1 MTDRTRLL
9 VLVLPVLLGLL
20 GMHALAAP
28 PVSSGVHHPPA
39 AAPAAAP
46 AVTHGG
52 TLHDSPGPSHPGA
65 HGAAPAGEPGAA
77 HPGPHGVPHDGASHL
92 LHLCLAVLAAGV
104 VLAAAVLL
112 AGVAPLP
119 SSSRGRPVRGVR
131 GPHRRPVRPRPR
143 GGSRCSACRGRDR
156 PPARESAGAAEHP
169 RHGSTDT

>member
-28 PVSSGVHHPPA
+28 PVSSGVHHAPA

-46 AVTHGG
+46 VVTHGG

-119 SSSRGRPVRGVR
+119 SSR
-131 GPHRRPVRPRPR
+131 GPAGPGSPRTAP
-143 GGSRCSACRGRDR
+143 AAR
-156 PPARESAGAAEHP
+156 PPPAP
-169 RHGSTDT
+169 RRLALLCVSRT

>member
-28 PVSSGVHHPPA
+28 PVSSGVHHAPA
-39 AAPAAAP
+39 VAPAAAP
-46 AVTHGG
+46 VVTHGG
-52 TLHDSPGPSHPGA
+52 TLHDSPGPSHPGP

-77 HPGPHGVPHDGASHL
+77 HPDPRGVPHDGASHL

-119 SSSRGRPVRGVR
+119 SSR
-131 GPHRRPVRPRPR
+131 GPAGPGSPRTAP
-143 GGSRCSACRGRDR
+143 AAR
-156 PPARESAGAAEHP
+156 PPPAP
-169 RHGSTDT
+169 RRLALLCVSRT